1 MSELMKNG
9 TQIIYFP
16 PHVTFGDVTHRDVEF
31 GFVYDNSMHYS
42 DAMFCRYWSRQFPS
56 ELRTKSC
63 GELTP
68 RNRLFVKDT
77 RDQELVWKEIRNIVR
92 EYKIRNPKCKD

>member
-1 MSELMKNG
+1 MSDMEPG

-16 PHVTFGDVTHRDVEF
+16 PHVTFGDESHRDTEF
-31 GFVYDNSMHYS
+31 GFVYGSMYS
-42 DAMFCRYWSRQFPS
+42 DAIFCRYWSRSFPT

-68 RNRLFVKDT
+68 RHRLLIKDT

-92 EYKIRNPKCKD
+92 EYKIRNPKERV